1 MAAAMIAMA
10 ACTGGDGTGAPT
22 STVAPSSS
30 TALATTTT
38 AAPTT
43 TAVVDPAGS
52 VTLRVRGLTLPDLRA
67 GGTGLRVVV
76 RAASDSLTVRRRGG
90 GGGVSACPLA
100 SGDCV
105 EIRPDAAV
113 AVGFAGGVELRATG
127 AEVATDELA
136 VTYLPAARTTTL
148 VTPGR
153 PAGACAARPCE
164 ATYSLTPVGAGPI
177 TVDGRGGGGRPRLV
191 LTTSPAGTT
200 GSNRTLATVE
210 GGGSLSIRA
219 TVEAGWDATMLHHQ
233 QEPGVIAP
241 VTAEISWP

>member
-148 VTPGR
+148 VTP
-153 PAGACAARPCE
+153 
-164 ATYSLTPVGAGPI
+164 AGPI